1 MRWKI
6 TERSRVG
13 DTIVLDQNSSSHP
26 VFRDGTSTA
35 NASGFEET
43 SAPHGNLAS
52 MMRNWVLVTAQPAR
66 EAPQSD
72 APPDDKE
79 A

>member
-1 MRWKI
+1 M
-6 TERSRVG
+6 
-13 DTIVLDQNSSSHP
+13 LNQNSSSHP

-52 MMRNWVLVTAQPAR
+52 IMRNWVLVTAQPAR
-66 EAPQSD
+66 EAPHTD
-72 APPDDKE
+72 AAPEDKD